1 MAPRTKETQDKHEKL
16 PKNQTANS
24 NAPIGKALQ
33 ALEQAKA
40 ALDELAAYRRNMR
53 LSDTR
58 ARNVAR
64 EIHEQIKV
72 IRAYDN

>member
-1 MAPRTKETQDKHEKL
+1 MAPRTKKHEKL
-16 PKNQTANS
+16 PENQTAS
-24 NAPIGKALQ
+24 LNAPIGKALQ
-33 ALEQAKA
+33 ALEQAKV
-40 ALDELAAYRRNMR
+40 ALDELAAYRRDMR

-72 IRAYDN
+72 IRAYNN